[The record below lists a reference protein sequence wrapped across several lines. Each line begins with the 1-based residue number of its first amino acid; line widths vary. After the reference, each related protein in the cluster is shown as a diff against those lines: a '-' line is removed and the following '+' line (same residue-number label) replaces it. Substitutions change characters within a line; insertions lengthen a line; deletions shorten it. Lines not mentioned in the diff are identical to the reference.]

1 MKKIMIVIPSLADGG
16 AERVASLLSRNFP
29 EDIETVFALFDGKI
43 EYSFRGRAVD
53 LKLPAKPGFF
63 NKIVN
68 VVKRY
73 FALKKLIAA
82 EKPDAVL
89 SFMESANLINILC
102 GGKSAV
108 VSVRV
113 HPSTNYSGSFFDRL
127 IVKLYN
133 RAGRI
138 IAVSKNII
146 DDLEKNFGISRGT
159 VTAIYNPAN
168 VEEIRGLAK
177 EPLDGRYEEIF
188 NGAAVIITAGRL
200 NPQKGHTDLLKA
212 FYLVEKEYAKAG
224 EKLRLVIMGRGELER
239 ELKELTGRLKLSNS
253 VFFIDFQKNPFR
265 FIKKSHL
272 FVLSSRYEGFPNSII
287 EAMICGVPIVS
298 TDCPT
303 GPAEIFGKGGFG
315 NLTDVGDVEELAS
328 AMLKFLKRDNS
339 DMLVFYDEKLKE
351 FDAGGVALE
360 YLKVCGLK

>member
-1 MKKIMIVIPSLADGG
+1 MIIIPSLADGG

-43 EYSFRGRAVD
+43 EYSFHGRALD
-53 LKLPAKPGFF
+53 LKLPARPGFF
-63 NKIVN
+63 NKIAN
-68 VVKRY
+68 VAKRY
-73 FALKKLIAA
+73 LALKKLIAA

-102 GGKSAV
+102 NGKKAV

-113 HPSTNYSGSFFDRL
+113 HPSTNYAGSFFDRL
-127 IVKLYN
+127 IVRLYN

-138 IAVSKNII
+138 IAVSKSII
-146 DDLEKNFGISRGT
+146 DDLEKKFGISRGN

-168 VEEIRGLAK
+168 VDEIRVLAK
-177 EPLDGRYEEIF
+177 EPLDGRDEEIF
-188 NGAAVIITAGRL
+188 NGARVVITAGRL
-200 NPQKGHTDLLKA
+200 NPQKGHADLLKA
-212 FYLVEKEYAKAG
+212 FAITEKEFSKAD
-224 EKLRLVIMGRGELER
+224 EKLRLVIMGRGELEK
-239 ELKELTGRLKLSNS
+239 ELKELAAVLGISSL
-253 VFFIDFQKNPFR
+253 VFFMDFQKNPFK
-265 FIKKSHL
+265 FIKKSRL

-303 GPAEIFGKGGFG
+303 GPAEIFEKGGFG
-315 NLTDVGDVEELAS
+315 NLTRVGNVEELAA
-328 AMLKFLKRDNS
+328 AMAIFLKRDNS
-339 DMLVFYDEKLKE
+339 DMLSFYEEKLKE
-351 FDAGGVALE
+351 FDAAGVALE